1 MCAASEQRNENA
13 PRDAHFPD
21 VNTTVIII
29 KTVSKKM
36 APLQSRT
43 GATQL
48 SMFVAVNVFAVVT
61 FFISSSLTCHRRY
74 KCGLYAYQAGT
85 KRQESPDTGVW

>member
-1 MCAASEQRNENA
+1 
-13 PRDAHFPD
+13 
-21 VNTTVIII
+21 
-29 KTVSKKM
+29 
-36 APLQSRT
+36 
-43 GATQL
+43 
-48 SMFVAVNVFAVVT
+48 MFVAVNVFAVVT